1 MAGTDGPDI
10 LGQYK
15 ILDRIGAGGIGVV
28 YRARDTRLGRTVAIK
43 VVDPRIAADPAAR
56 EQFVA
61 DARASAS
68 VSHPNIAAVYEVADE
83 PEKLYL
89 AVEYVPGHTLR
100 QVIAGAPLN
109 PRRALDFAIQMADA
123 LADAH
128 AAGVIHGDLKPDN
141 VYVTPKGN
149 AKLMDFG
156 LARWTS
162 GGAARAR
169 GAAETSPDLKT
180 IAYLSPEQALGE
192 SGDQRTDIFSLG
204 SMVFEMLTGK
214 PPFAAPT
221 AAELTLK
228 IVQAAV
234 PQPTEVNPA
243 LPRELDE
250 IVSRAMSKSLDRRYE
265 SAASFAAELRSVAA
279 ILDVRSG
286 DAEPPETGFPEPP
299 KARRLG
305 WIVALIVLSGIVALL
320 WFATRM

>member
-1 MAGTDGPDI
+1 MAGTDAPDT

-43 VVDPRIAADPAAR
+43 VADARIAADSAAR
-56 EQFVA
+56 EQFVS
-61 DARASAS
+61 DARASATL
-68 VSHPNIAAVYEVADE
+68 SHPNIAAVYEVADE
-83 PEKLYL
+83 PEHLYV
-89 AVEYVPGHTLR
+89 AIEYVPGHTLR

-149 AKLMDFG
+149 AKIMDFG
-156 LARWTS
+156 LARWTA
-162 GGAARAR
+162 GGAARA
-169 GAAETSPDLKT
+169 GAEASPDLAT

-192 SGDQRTDIFSLG
+192 SGDHRTDIFSLG

-214 PPFAAPT
+214 PPFAAST

-234 PQPTEVNPA
+234 SQPTEVNPA
-243 LPRELDE
+243 LPKELDE

-265 SAASFAAELRSVAA
+265 SAASFAGELRSIAA

-299 KARRLG
+299 KRRALG
-305 WIVALIVLSGIVALL
+305 WIVALLVLAGIVLLL